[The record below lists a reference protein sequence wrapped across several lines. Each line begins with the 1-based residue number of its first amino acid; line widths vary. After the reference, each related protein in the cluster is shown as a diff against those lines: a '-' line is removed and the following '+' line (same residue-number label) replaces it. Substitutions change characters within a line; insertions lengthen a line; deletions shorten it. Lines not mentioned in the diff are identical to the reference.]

1 MDLASYALRPKL
13 NERQREAERD
23 AQKTETLI
31 FLGGERERGR
41 EREREN
47 VREDKAERR
56 EGGLHLHAA
65 ARESFEAERTAPA
78 EHPRPR
84 TEGTEAD

>member
-1 MDLASYALRPKL
+1 MMRSIVFSCVYLMR
-13 NERQREAERD
+13 
-23 AQKTETLI
+23 
-31 FLGGERERGR
+31 R
-41 EREREN
+41 EREREKEKEKEKERGRETERGN

-56 EGGLHLHAA
+56 EGGLHLDAA